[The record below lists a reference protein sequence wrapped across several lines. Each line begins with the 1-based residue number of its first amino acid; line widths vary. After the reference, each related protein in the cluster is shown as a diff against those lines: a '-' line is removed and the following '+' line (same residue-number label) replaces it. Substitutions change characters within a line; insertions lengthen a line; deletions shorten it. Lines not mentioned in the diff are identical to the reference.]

1 MKYRLKDQELQKKLD
16 ELTDGDFTKKL
27 NSELQFVYSPIDPEI
42 KYRVRF
48 GDQPDFAANRFSA
61 IFRADEVEEILE
73 YDPTKWNQYPS
84 VTPPEDVWMRFED
97 LVGDGY
103 RVRFEKG
110 EWLDV
115 HNDIMKFDAGRY
127 RPWED

>member
-27 NSELQFVYSPIDPEI
+27 NSELKSVYSPIDPEI
-42 KYRVRF
+42 KYRVSF
-48 GDQPDFAANRFSA
+48 GDQPDFAANHFSA
-61 IFRADEVEEILE
+61 IFRDDEVEEIPE

-84 VTPPEDVWMRFED
+84 VTPPEDVWMRVETYRPYEGLKAQFHAGKWIYCLG
-97 LVGDGY
+97 LVNGQ
-103 RVRFEKG
+103 VKRF
-110 EWLDV
+110 
-115 HNDIMKFDAGRY
+115 

>member
-16 ELTDGDFTKKL
+16 ELTDGYFTKKL
-27 NSELQFVYSPIDPEI
+27 NSELN
-42 KYRVRF
+42 RVCF

-61 IFRADEVEEILE
+61 ICRADEVEEILE

-84 VTPPEDVWMRFED
+84 VTPPEDVWMRVETYGPYEGLKAQFHAGKWICGLG
-97 LVGDGY
+97 LVNGQ
-103 RVRFEKG
+103 VKRF
-110 EWLDV
+110 
-115 HNDIMKFDAGRY
+115 